1 MGQCDHVQ
9 VVLGTPASV
18 MTSSPRDPGVEILV
32 NKVLVI
38 LLVTIL
44 SFTIL
49 TLFRG
54 RIRIVFHIDVFCRF
68 INLSVGQG
76 LFNDLKLLLQSV
88 LTPFKPVQLSLI
100 PGVDLLEGVLYFP
113 REEPD
118 LLYLDGLGE
127 LLVLV

>member
-54 RIRIVFHIDVFCRF
+54 RIRIVFYNDVFCRF

-88 LTPFKPVQLSLI
+88 LTPFKPV
-100 PGVDLLEGVLYFP
+100 
-113 REEPD
+113 
-118 LLYLDGLGE
+118 
-127 LLVLV
+127 